1 MPRWMSFL
9 LFFVPVL
16 ALLAAGHVYLYRRL
30 VRDVTERQGL
40 RSAARVLFAVGFAGA
55 IGARALGALLPSEA
69 TRLLGIGF
77 LVWTGVVLYVLMF
90 TLAVDLPRKAVEWR
104 GRRRAAT
111 VAATPKPSSESAS
124 RPPSP
129 ERRALLSRGLA
140 LGAGVAGAAVSTYGA
155 WRAFHPPDVRDIPVR
170 LPGLPRALE
179 GFTLVQLTDIHI
191 GGVLQRGFVDELVS
205 RTNALKPDLVAITG
219 DLVDGSVEG
228 LGPFVAGFGNLRA
241 RHGTFFVTGNHDY
254 YSDAAAWV
262 AFLERLGVQVLRNR
276 SVSIGDSGASF
287 QLAGVDDWS
296 AERLGERG
304 YDLDQALR
312 DVRPDRA
319 SVLLAHQPSNFDE
332 VARRGV
338 GLQVSGHTHG
348 GQMFPGNL
356 VGDLIWGDRNA
367 GLSQTDRSLL
377 YVSRGCG
384 FVGPPMRVG
393 APPEIARLVLLP
405 G

>member
-1 MPRWMSFL
+1 MPRWFSFL
-9 LFFVPVL
+9 LFFIPVL
-16 ALLAAGHVYLYRRL
+16 LLLAAGHVYLYRRL
-30 VRDVTERQGL
+30 VRDVTQRRGL
-40 RSAARVLFAVGFAGA
+40 RLAAQALFVVGFAGA
-55 IGARALGALLPSEA
+55 VGARAFGAILPSEA
-69 TRLLGIGF
+69 SRVVGIAFLAWMGLILYLLA
-77 LVWTGVVLYVLMF
+77 F
-90 TLAVDLPRKAVEWR
+90 TLGADVLRKVAQWR
-104 GRRRAAT
+104 ARRAAP
-111 VAATPKPSSESAS
+111 APSA
-124 RPPSP
+124 PQSP
-129 ERRALLSRGLA
+129 ERREFLGRGLA
-140 LGAGVAGAAVSTYGA
+140 VGAGMAGAAVSSYGG

-191 GGVLQRGFVDELVS
+191 GGVLQRRFVDELVS
-205 RTNALKPDLVAITG
+205 RTNALKPDLIAITG

-228 LGPFVAGFGNLRA
+228 LGPFVAGFGGLRA

-254 YSDAAAWV
+254 YSDANEWV
-262 AFLERLGVQVLRNR
+262 AFLERLGIHVLRNR

-287 QLAGVDDWS
+287 DLAGVDDWS
-296 AERLGERG
+296 AHRLGERG
-304 YDLDQALR
+304 YDLDAALR

-348 GQMFPGNL
+348 GQMFPGTL

>member
-1 MPRWMSFL
+1 MPRWVSFL
-9 LFFVPVL
+9 LFFIPVL
-16 ALLAAGHVYLYRRL
+16 LLLAAGHVYLYRRL
-30 VRDVTERQGL
+30 VRDMTPRRGPRLAAQG
-40 RSAARVLFAVGFAGA
+40 VFAVGFAGA
-55 IGARALGALLPSEA
+55 LGARAFGAVLPSEA
-69 TRLLGIGF
+69 SRIVGLVF
-77 LVWTGVVLYVLMF
+77 LAWMGLVLYLLAF
-90 TLAVDLPRKAVEWR
+90 TLAADLLRNVSRWR
-104 GRRRAAT
+104 ASRRAST
-111 VAATPKPSSESAS
+111 AAGPSAPE
-124 RPPSP
+124 SP
-129 ERRALLSRGLA
+129 ERREFLGRGLA
-140 LGAGVAGAAVSTYGA
+140 LGAGLAGASVSSYGG
-155 WRAFHPPDVRDIPVR
+155 WRAFHPPDVRDVPVR

-179 GFTLVQLTDIHI
+179 GFTLVHLTDIHI
-191 GGVLQRGFVDELVS
+191 GGVLQRRFVDELVS
-205 RTNALKPDLVAITG
+205 RTNALKPDLIAITG

-228 LGPFVAGFGNLRA
+228 LGPFVSGFGNLRA

-254 YSDAAAWV
+254 YSDADAWV
-262 AFLERLGVQVLRNR
+262 SFLERLGIHVLRNR

-287 QLAGVDDWS
+287 DLAGVDDWS
-296 AERLGERG
+296 AHRLGEPG
-304 YDLDQALR
+304 YDLDAALR

-348 GQMFPGNL
+348 GQMFPGTIL
-356 VGDLIWGDRNA
+356 GDVIWGDRNA
-367 GLSQTDRSLL
+367 GLSQMDRSLL

>member
-1 MPRWMSFL
+1 MPRWVSFL
-9 LFFVPVL
+9 LFFIPVL
-16 ALLAAGHVYLYRRL
+16 VLLAAGHVYLYRRL

-40 RSAARVLFAVGFAGA
+40 RRAARVLFAVGFSGA
-55 IGARALGALLPSEA
+55 VGARAVGALLPSEA
-69 TRLLGIGF
+69 TRLVGIGF
-77 LVWTGVVLYVLMF
+77 LVWTGLVLYLLMF
-90 TLAVDLPRKAVEWR
+90 TLGVDLVLRAVRWR
-104 GRRRAAT
+104 ARRRAPAP
-111 VAATPKPSSESAS
+111 ATPEPASEAASA
-124 RPPSP
+124 PPSP

-140 LGAGVAGAAVSTYGA
+140 LGAGVAGAAVSTYGG

-170 LPGLPRALE
+170 LPGLPKALE

-205 RTNALKPDLVAITG
+205 RTNALKPDLIAITG

-228 LGPFVAGFGNLRA
+228 LGPFVAGFGGLRA

-254 YSDAAAWV
+254 YSGADAWV
-262 AFLERLGVQVLRNR
+262 AFLERQGLQVLRNR
-276 SVSIGDSGASF
+276 SVSIGDGAASF

-296 AERLGERG
+296 AERFGEPG
-304 YDLDQALR
+304 YDLDRALR

-338 GLQVSGHTHG
+338 GLQLSGHTHG
-348 GQMFPGNL
+348 GQMFPGTI

-367 GLSQTDRSLL
+367 GLSQTGQSQL

>member
-1 MPRWMSFL
+1 MPRWLNFL
-9 LFFVPVL
+9 LFFIPVL
-16 ALLAAGHVYLYRRL
+16 VLLAAGHVYLYRRL

-40 RSAARVLFAVGFAGA
+40 RRAARVLFAAGFVGAVGSRAVGA
-55 IGARALGALLPSEA
+55 IFPSEA
-69 TRLLGIGF
+69 SRVLGIGF
-77 LVWTGVVLYVLMF
+77 LVWVGLVLYLLMF
-90 TLAVDLPRKAVEWR
+90 TLAVDLLRKGVAWR
-104 GRRRAAT
+104 TRRRA
-111 VAATPKPSSESAS
+111 VASTPADAS
-124 RPPSP
+124 GPASP

-140 LGAGVAGAAVSTYGA
+140 LGAGVAGATVSTYGG
-155 WRAFHPPDVRDIPVR
+155 WRAFHPPDIRDTPVR
-170 LPGLPRALE
+170 LPGLPKALE

-191 GGVLQRGFVDELVS
+191 GGVLQRRFVDELVS
-205 RTNALKPDLVAITG
+205 RTNALKPDLIAITG
-219 DLVDGSVEG
+219 DLVDGSVAG
-228 LGPFVAGFGNLRA
+228 LGPFVAGFGALRA
-241 RHGTFFVTGNHDY
+241 RFGTFFVTGNHDY
-254 YSDAAAWV
+254 YSDADAWV
-262 AFLERLGVQVLRNR
+262 AFLQGLGVQVLRNR

-296 AERLGERG
+296 ATRLGEPG
-304 YDLDQALR
+304 YDLDRALR

-348 GQMFPGNL
+348 GQMFPGTI
-356 VGDLIWGDRNA
+356 VGDIVWGDRNA
-367 GLSQTDRSLL
+367 GLSQTDQSLL

>member
-1 MPRWMSFL
+1 MEQSAMPRWLSFL
-9 LFFVPVL
+9 LFFIPVL
-16 ALLAAGHVYLYRRL
+16 VLLAAGHVYLYRRL
-30 VRDVTERQGL
+30 VRDVTRHRGLRVAAQGL
-40 RSAARVLFAVGFAGA
+40 FAGGFAGA
-55 IGARALGALLPSEA
+55 LGARAYGAILPSEA
-69 TRLLGIGF
+69 SRLLGIAF
-77 LVWTGVVLYVLMF
+77 LAWLGLVLYLLTF
-90 TLAVDLPRKAVEWR
+90 TLAADLLRGVSRWR
-104 GRRRAAT
+104 DSRRARAR
-111 VAATPKPSSESAS
+111 AEAPA
-124 RPPSP
+124 SP
-129 ERRALLSRGLA
+129 ERREFLGRGLA
-140 LGAGVAGAAVSTYGA
+140 VGAGLASASVSAYGG
-155 WRAFHPPDVRDIPVR
+155 WRAFHPPDVRDVPVR
-170 LPGLPRALE
+170 LPHLPRALE

-191 GGVLQRGFVDELVS
+191 GGVLQRRFVDELVA
-205 RTNALKPDLVAITG
+205 RTNALKPDLIAITG

-254 YSDAAAWV
+254 YSDADAWV
-262 AFLERLGVQVLRNR
+262 AFLRRLGIQVLRNR

-287 QLAGVDDWS
+287 DLAGVDDWS
-296 AERLGERG
+296 AHRLGEPG
-304 YDLDQALR
+304 YDLDAALR

-348 GQMFPGNL
+348 GQMFPGN
-356 VGDLIWGDRNA
+356 VMGDLIWGDRNA